1 MTPTDFG
8 AIVAIALAASLIIA
22 LLGGLVLRIGRRMS
36 LAAQIGVLVASTAFA
51 TVASVVA
58 VAKWMLISAHDLTV
72 VLYVAVVAGT
82 VSLAFG
88 LVLGRFVSRN
98 LRSLTLA
105 AQRIGEGGV
114 VDSDSAVAGAEFRAL
129 ADELA
134 TTSQRLD
141 TFRRREQRLESGRRD
156 LVAGISHDLRTPLAG
171 IRAMSEALEDGL
183 VDDQSRYFG
192 QMRVKVDQL
201 TGMVDDLFELSKID
215 SGLLRLNITEV
226 SLYDVVSDAVAD
238 LGPLAQSRNISVD
251 AANREDLT
259 VRADARELSRAINN
273 LIVNAVQHTPDGSPI
288 SVVAGRSVDGRPSIS
303 VIDQGGGIADE
314 DIERIFE
321 PGWRTTSA
329 RTPLAGGRTAGAGL
343 GLAIVQGIL
352 RAHSGEAVVRNVP
365 GGCRFDL
372 LLPI

>member
-8 AIVAIALAASLIIA
+8 MIVAIALAASLIIA
-22 LLGGLVLRIGRRMS
+22 LLGGLMLRIGRRMS
-36 LAAQIGVLVASTAFA
+36 LAAQIGVLVTSTAFA
-51 TVASVVA
+51 MVASIVA

-72 VLYVAVVAGT
+72 VLYVAVVAGI

-129 ADELA
+129 AHELA
-134 TTSQRLD
+134 TTSQKLD
-141 TFRRREQRLESGRRD
+141 TSRRREQRLESGRRD

-171 IRAMSEALEDGL
+171 IRAVSEALEDGL

-192 QMRVKVDQL
+192 QMRLKVDQL

-238 LGPLAQSRNISVD
+238 LGPLAHSRDITVD

-273 LIVNAVQHTPDGSPI
+273 LIVNAVQHTPVGSPI

-321 PGWRTTSA
+321 PGWRATAA
-329 RTPLAGGRTAGAGL
+329 RTPLAGGQTAGAGL

-352 RAHSGEAVVRNVP
+352 RAHSGEAVASNVP